1 MMGASAATMWWLG
14 AGLLV
19 AAELASGSFYM
30 VMLALGMAAGA
41 LAAHAGLPDTAQ
53 FAVAALV
60 GMGAVLLWRSR
71 RRRAPAALPPG
82 SNRDVN
88 LDIGSRVHV
97 AQWRDDG
104 TARTQYRGTDWDVRY
119 CGAGVPGPGEYVIR
133 AIEGSRLL
141 LDR

>member
-1 MMGASAATMWWLG
+1 MMDAGTATMWWVG

-19 AAELASGSFYM
+19 AAELSSGSFYL

-41 LAAHAGLPDTAQ
+41 LAAHAGLPAPAQ
-53 FAVAALV
+53 FAIAALV
-60 GMGAVLLWRSR
+60 GVGVVLLWRMR
-71 RRRAPAALPPG
+71 RRRVPAPQPPG
-82 SNRDVN
+82 TNPDVN

-97 AQWRDDG
+97 ARWRTDG
-104 TARTQYRGTDWDVRY
+104 TARVPYRGSDWDVRF
-119 CGAGVPGPGEYVIR
+119 CGQGTPTAGEYVIR